1 MKREIDRY
9 TQTVEAGSN
18 VCGGSRN
25 SHAHSRQR
33 TVVTIGCER
42 SWGSVSAV
50 THGGKLAAKALK
62 AAGVECVFTLS
73 GGHVMGIYDGC
84 LDENIE
90 VVDVRHE
97 QAAVHAADAWA
108 RLHPGK
114 VGVAILTAGPGV
126 TDGVTGVANAWRA
139 NSPILVI
146 GGQGPFRHT
155 RRGSLQEM
163 DHVSLMRPVSKW
175 ADSCYQTPRIA
186 EYIESAIRSALS
198 GIPGPA
204 FLEIP
209 TDVLHGKIDLAEVTI
224 PEFRD
229 YRVASAAPGHLISEA
244 IDLVNRAERPMV
256 MAGTSLKWSEGGDQL
271 AAFLDTTGIPC
282 FVNGMARGEIS
293 WDHPSFLSLTRKEAL
308 ENADLV
314 ILAGTPL
321 DFRMKFGRSIP
332 SGASIV
338 QMDLEQTLIGDNRG
352 VDIGLVGNLGL
363 NFESMSA
370 DIKERGVAIDVFAYR
385 DQLRQRETE
394 LDAERRSRMDSD
406 ETPIDPLRLCR
417 DIANAVTDDMIVI
430 GDGGDIV
437 AQASKVINVPREG
450 TWMDPG
456 PLGTLGVGM
465 PFALAAQK
473 AYPDKRVLIVY
484 GDGSFGLNGFE
495 YDTAVRFDLP
505 IVGVVGNDA
514 AWGQMM
520 RPQGMLYGKDRLVAV
535 ELNRTRYDKV
545 VEALGGH
552 GEHVTE
558 AEEIAPAIA
567 RAFASG
573 KPALVNVE
581 IRQDRGEMKGST
593 YV

>member
-1 MKREIDRY
+1 M
-9 TQTVEAGSN
+9 S
-18 VCGGSRN
+18 
-25 SHAHSRQR
+25 
-33 TVVTIGCER
+33 
-42 SWGSVSAV
+42 
-50 THGGKLAAKALK
+50 HGGKLAAKVLK

-84 LDENIE
+84 LDEDIK

-108 RLHPGK
+108 RLNPGK

-146 GGQGPFRHT
+146 GGQGPFNNL

-163 DHVSLMRPVSKW
+163 DHVSVMKPITKW
-175 ADSCYQTPRIA
+175 ADACYQTERIG
-186 EYIESAIRSALS
+186 EYIESAIRTAMS
-198 GIPGPA
+198 GVPGPA

-209 TDVLHGKIDLAEVTI
+209 MDVLHGPVDLDSITM
-224 PEFRD
+224 PRFRD
-229 YRVASAAPGHLISEA
+229 YRVLSAAPPVLLTRA
-244 IDLVNRAERPMV
+244 IQIMSRANRPML
-256 MAGTSLKWSEGGDQL
+256 MAGTALKWSEGAL
-271 AAFLDTTGIPC
+271 ALRQFAEATKIP
-282 FVNGMARGEIS
+282 VYTNGMGRGQLPM
-293 WDHPSFLSLTRKEAL
+293 DHPQFFNRSRKEAL
-308 ENADLV
+308 SQADVVL
-314 ILAGTPL
+314 LAGTPL
-321 DFRMKFGRSIP
+321 DFRMKFGKSIP
-332 SGASIV
+332 ADAKII
-338 QMDLEQTLIGDNRG
+338 QLDLDETLIGQNRASD
-352 VDIGLVGNLGL
+352 VGLVGNVGVNLDAL
-363 NFESMSA
+363 NKAGGSVMDFSEWS
-370 DIKERGVAIDVFAYR
+370 
-385 DQLRQRETE
+385 DQLRVIEDQ
-394 LDAERRSRMDSD
+394 AEEALASQLSSD
-406 ETPIDPLRLCR
+406 EIPIDPLRLCKE
-417 DIANAVTDDMIVI
+417 IADYVATDNRMIVI

-437 AQASKVINVPREG
+437 AQASKVLKVPSRG

-465 PFALAAQK
+465 PFALAAQL
-473 AYPDKRVLIVY
+473 ANPEKRVLIIY

-495 YDTAVRFDLP
+495 FDTAVRFGLP

-520 RPQGMLYGKDRLVAV
+520 RPQAMLYGSDRLVAT
-535 ELNRTRYDKV
+535 ELNYTRYDKV

-552 GEHVTE
+552 GEHVTKPDD
-558 AEEIAPAIA
+558 IAGALE

-581 IRQDRGEMKGST
+581 MRQDVEGVKGST

>member
-1 MKREIDRY
+1 M
-9 TQTVEAGSN
+9 A
-18 VCGGSRN
+18 
-25 SHAHSRQR
+25 
-33 TVVTIGCER
+33 
-42 SWGSVSAV
+42 
-50 THGGKLAAKALK
+50 HGGKLVAKVLK
-62 AAGVECVFTLS
+62 AAGVDCVFTLS

-84 LDENIE
+84 LDEGIE

-163 DHVSLMRPVSKW
+163 DHVALIKPISKW
-175 ADSCYQTPRIA
+175 AEACYQTSRIG
-186 EYIESAIRSALS
+186 EYMEAGIRAALS
-198 GIPGPA
+198 GVPGPA

-209 TDVLHGKIDLAEVTI
+209 MDVLHGEVDLEEIRV
-224 PEFRD
+224 PKFRD
-229 YRVASAAPGHLISEA
+229 YRVASTSPRHLIAESV
-244 IDLVNRAERPMV
+244 DLLSKAATPMV
-256 MAGTSLKWSEGGDQL
+256 MAGTSLKWSEGGEHL
-271 AAFLDTTGIPC
+271 ANFLEKTGIPC

-293 WDHPSFLSLTRKEAL
+293 WEHPSFLSLTRKEAL
-308 ENADLV
+308 EKSDLV

-332 SGASIV
+332 PAAAII
-338 QMDLEQTLIGDNRG
+338 QMDIDETLIGDNRAA
-352 VDIGLVGNLGL
+352 DLGLVGNIGM
-363 NFESMSA
+363 NFQLMTQEIE
-370 DIKERGVAIDVFAYR
+370 DRDVPVDVSRYR
-385 DQLRQRETE
+385 DQLRESEQQ
-394 LDAERRSRMDSD
+394 LDNARRDQMDS
-406 ETPIDPLRLCR
+406 EEVPIDPLRLCR
-417 DIANAVTDDMIVI
+417 EIASCVSDDMIVI

-437 AQASKVINVPREG
+437 AQASKVIQVPRNG

-473 AYPDKRVLIVY
+473 AHPDKRVLIVY

-495 YDTAVRFDLP
+495 FDTAVRFDLP
-505 IVGVVGNDA
+505 IVGIVGNDA

-520 RPQGMLYGKDRLVAV
+520 RPQEMLYGEDRLVAV
-535 ELNRTRYDKV
+535 ELNRTRYDLV

-552 GEHVTE
+552 GEHVV
-558 AEEIAPAIA
+558 APGEIAPAIT
-567 RAFASG
+567 RAFDSG

-581 IRQDRGEMKGST
+581 IRQDRTGMKGST

>member
-1 MKREIDRY
+1 M
-9 TQTVEAGSN
+9 
-18 VCGGSRN
+18 
-25 SHAHSRQR
+25 
-33 TVVTIGCER
+33 
-42 SWGSVSAV
+42 SVV

-146 GGQGPFRHT
+146 GGQGPFRHM

-163 DHVSLMRPVSKW
+163 DHVSLMKPVSKW
-175 ADSCYQTPRIA
+175 AESCYQTSRIG
-186 EYIESAIRSALS
+186 EYIESGVRCALS
-198 GIPGPA
+198 GVPGPA

-209 TDVLHGKIDLAEVTI
+209 TDVLHGKIDLAEVTV

-229 YRVASAAPGHLISEA
+229 YRVASTAPRHLIAAA
-244 IDLVNRAERPMV
+244 IELVSQAERPMV
-256 MAGTSLKWSEGGDQL
+256 MAGTSLKWSEGGGQL
-271 AAFLDTTGIPC
+271 AAFLDVTGIPC
-282 FVNGMARGEIS
+282 FVNGMGRGEIS

-308 ENADLV
+308 ESADLV

-332 SGASIV
+332 ATASIV
-338 QMDLEQTLIGDNRG
+338 QLDLEQTLIGDNRA
-352 VDIGLVGNLGL
+352 VDIGLVGNLGM
-363 NFESMSA
+363 NFESMCEEM
-370 DIKERGVAIDVFAYR
+370 KERGTAIDVFAYR
-385 DQLRQRETE
+385 DQLREREVE
-394 LDAERRSRMDSD
+394 LDAERRTRMDSD
-406 ETPIDPLRLCR
+406 EIPIDPLRLCKE
-417 DIANAVTDDMIVI
+417 IANAVTDDMIVI

-465 PFALAAQK
+465 PFAIAAQK

-505 IVGVVGNDA
+505 IVGIVGNDA

-520 RPQGMLYGKDRLVAV
+520 RPQGMLYGEDRLVAV

-545 VEALGGH
+545 VEALGGY

-558 AEEIAPAIA
+558 PGEIAPAIS
-567 RAFASG
+567 RALASG